1 MGSVKYLL
9 DTHTFLWAVRGSPKL
24 SKAAQDVIA
33 DEDAQKFVSAVSAY
47 EIMYKHRIG
56 KLHGFE
62 DIAENYLNI
71 LDAFGATELPISTR
85 HAHLAGNFE
94 WAHRDPFDR
103 LLVAQSSVEKLPLL
117 TNDEAFSALS
127 WVSLLW

>member
-1 MGSVKYLL
+1 VKYLL
-9 DTHTFLWAVRGSPKL
+9 DTHTFLWAVRGSPRL
-24 SKAAQDVIA
+24 SDVARNLIA
-33 DEDAQKFVSAVSAY
+33 DRSVQKFVSAVSAY

-56 KLHGFE
+56 KLHGFG

-71 LDAFGATELPISTR
+71 LKAFGATELPVSTR

-103 LLVAQSSVEKLPLL
+103 LLAAQSSSEELL
-117 TNDEAFSALS
+117 LITNDEAFGTLP
-127 WVSLLW
+127 WVSVLW